1 MQAWLPFIHNKVTT
15 LFAHVS
21 SWACFLVLIMLVGF
35 LAAQYCGNSA
45 ILYAAVG
52 LALIANIFGFKT
64 REFFQLEEGEAAARQ
79 PVKVQF

>member
-1 MQAWLPFIHNKVTT
+1 MGVFFGTHHAGRV
-15 LFAHVS
+15 
-21 SWACFLVLIMLVGF
+21 

>member
-1 MQAWLPFIHNKVTT
+1 
-15 LFAHVS
+15 
-21 SWACFLVLIMLVGF
+21 MLVGF